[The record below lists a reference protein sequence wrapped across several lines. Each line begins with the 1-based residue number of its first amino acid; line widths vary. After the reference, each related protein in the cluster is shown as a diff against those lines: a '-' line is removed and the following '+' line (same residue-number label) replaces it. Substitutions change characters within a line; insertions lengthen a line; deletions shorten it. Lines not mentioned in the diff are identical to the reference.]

1 MHTRQFA
8 RRAQLL
14 AGTTTFADMATP
26 LVLPWYGYD
35 VSHSLALMAIMFL
48 AEALL
53 PVMAG
58 LGLSALL
65 GRMASAA
72 LIKWGQ
78 GGRAVLFT
86 ALLGVAELHNHDLV
100 WTALVI
106 ASGINGLCSVLA
118 ESAIQSAIPGEGQEL
133 TTMAERIQRAITVMK
148 MIGAPV
154 GAILIASVGPDV
166 TVGALAASAL
176 ASGLAGAAWLPTQ
189 TDAPAVVTPTTGQ
202 WTEGFHKLWRMP
214 VIRSLALQAM
224 TGNFGWSLVTSGF
237 LFYLLHTLHVTG
249 NTVSG
254 VYLIIAIGSVAG
266 TFVVTPLL
274 GRFRRGRLYPVF
286 LLGGVLGLLMLQW
299 PSPWAAALGEGIV
312 GLCDTAWVVLSTG
325 VRLER
330 IPSSDRSLVLTTSR
344 LLSNSLVPVGGII
357 VALWG
362 IHRGFGTLFGL
373 AAGVK
378 ALEVV
383 IAKTTAVGHV
393 DEDACCAV
401 AAMRVA
407 G

>member
-1 MHTRQFA
+1 
-8 RRAQLL
+8 
-14 AGTTTFADMATP
+14 
-26 LVLPWYGYD
+26 
-35 VSHSLALMAIMFL
+35 
-48 AEALL
+48 
-53 PVMAG
+53 
-58 LGLSALL
+58 
-65 GRMASAA
+65 
-72 LIKWGQ
+72 
-78 GGRAVLFT
+78 
-86 ALLGVAELHNHDLV
+86 
-100 WTALVI
+100 
-106 ASGINGLCSVLA
+106 
-118 ESAIQSAIPGEGQEL
+118 
-133 TTMAERIQRAITVMK
+133 
-148 MIGAPV
+148 
-154 GAILIASVGPDV
+154 
-166 TVGALAASAL
+166 
-176 ASGLAGAAWLPTQ
+176 
-189 TDAPAVVTPTTGQ
+189 
-202 WTEGFHKLWRMP
+202 
-214 VIRSLALQAM
+214 
-224 TGNFGWSLVTSGF
+224 
-237 LFYLLHTLHVTG
+237 
-249 NTVSG
+249 TVSG

-299 PSPWAAALGEGIV
+299 PSPWEAALGEGIV

-330 IPSSDRSLVLTTSR
+330 IPSSDRPLVLTTSR

-362 IHRGFGTLFGL
+362 IHWGFGTLFGL

-383 IAKTTAVGHV
+383 IAKTTAVGRV